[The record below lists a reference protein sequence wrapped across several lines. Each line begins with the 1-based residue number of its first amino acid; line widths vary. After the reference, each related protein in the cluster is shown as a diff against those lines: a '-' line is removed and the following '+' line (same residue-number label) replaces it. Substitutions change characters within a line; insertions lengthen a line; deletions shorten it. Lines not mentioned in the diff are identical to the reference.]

1 MIYLHLAEGFE
12 EIEAVTVAD
21 ILRRAKIEVKT
32 VSIGKDSYVKGT
44 HGMTIEADMVYDD
57 VDYENCEMI
66 ILPGGM
72 PGAANL
78 QEHEGLRKHLEC
90 FAENG
95 KKIAAICAAPMILGK
110 YGIIEGKTAT
120 IYPGM
125 EDKLTGARHEDK
137 NVVVDGNIITGRG
150 PAAAMEFALAIVK
163 ELKNEAAA
171 ADVAGDLL
179 YNLK

>member
-1 MIYLHLAEGFE
+1 
-12 EIEAVTVAD
+12 
-21 ILRRAKIEVKT
+21 
-32 VSIGKDSYVKGT
+32 
-44 HGMTIEADMVYDD
+44 
-57 VDYENCEMI
+57 
-66 ILPGGM
+66 
-72 PGAANL
+72 
-78 QEHEGLRKHLEC
+78 
-90 FAENG
+90 
-95 KKIAAICAAPMILGK
+95 MILGK